1 MNRLYFATQ
10 GWRTKLDY
18 FDSNDAG
25 FARAEIDVEGA
36 FSLGKTVITGRANY
50 TGSPKG
56 QLPFYSAGRLG
67 GFLNMSAFAR
77 SQILGDEITYA
88 GVRAEQI
95 IGTFPIGLRGD
106 MRLGFALEGAHVGTY
121 YTETNLSGTSI
132 LNSAAIYLGGETPFG
147 PAYLG
152 FGYSTSG
159 ASNFFLNIGIP

>member
-1 MNRLYFATQ
+1 
-10 GWRTKLDY
+10 
-18 FDSNDAG
+18 
-25 FARAEIDVEGA
+25 
-36 FSLGKTVITGRANY
+36 
-50 TGSPKG
+50 
-56 QLPFYSAGRLG
+56 
-67 GFLNMSAFAR
+67 
-77 SQILGDEITYA
+77 
-88 GVRAEQI
+88 
-95 IGTFPIGLRGD
+95 